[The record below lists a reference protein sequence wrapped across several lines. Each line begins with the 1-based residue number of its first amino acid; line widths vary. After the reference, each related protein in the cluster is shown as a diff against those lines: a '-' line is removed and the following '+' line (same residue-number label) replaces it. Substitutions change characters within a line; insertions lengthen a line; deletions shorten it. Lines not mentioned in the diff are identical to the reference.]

1 VTKNPFAKAVGF
13 LALSAVAVLVYLFL
27 LSVFRGKLGAFSATL
42 PALVVALA
50 ALVLNWRFLRSDGQ
64 TLAVLGFGAPRL
76 RVLEIAIG
84 FVAGALVVGM
94 WAVVLWAVLAASWK
108 MANPFNSTI
117 AIGAFT
123 FIIFNNAGEE
133 LLYRGYLFLLLARSY
148 GRAVAVIFTCG
159 LFTLL
164 HIQGGVP
171 WPNAVAG
178 VLTSALLY
186 AALFVRRQSVP
197 LVLAFH
203 VAMNVMQELIGIRI
217 SGLTLFT
224 PIYSEKVSA
233 TQSNTVLVL
242 TAFINTALA
251 LAVFLSGRS
260 AKANAVEPS

>member
-1 VTKNPFAKAVGF
+1 
-13 LALSAVAVLVYLFL
+13 
-27 LSVFRGKLGAFSATL
+27 
-42 PALVVALA
+42 
-50 ALVLNWRFLRSDGQ
+50 
-64 TLAVLGFGAPRL
+64 
-76 RVLEIAIG
+76 
-84 FVAGALVVGM
+84 
-94 WAVVLWAVLAASWK
+94 
-108 MANPFNSTI
+108 
-117 AIGAFT
+117 
-123 FIIFNNAGEE
+123 
-133 LLYRGYLFLLLARSY
+133 
-148 GRAVAVIFTCG
+148 